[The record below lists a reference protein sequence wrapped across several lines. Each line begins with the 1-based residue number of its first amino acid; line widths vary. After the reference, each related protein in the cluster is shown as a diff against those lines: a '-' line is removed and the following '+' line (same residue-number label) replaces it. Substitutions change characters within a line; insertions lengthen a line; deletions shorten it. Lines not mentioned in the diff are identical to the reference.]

1 MCALRRYIRWIINA
15 EIVLCVFFFFF
26 IEYSYIDS
34 LLRETQE
41 QSLNTLRFPLTIVI
55 NGCSSSGI
63 TVPVID
69 LFFAYNEKHKHLAF
83 ELNRFILLITIIFID
98 KSRGKPML
106 KIEFFKIIISIMITL
121 CRDFYGNKVT
131 NKTYHLVDKF
141 FQQNVYLI

>member
-1 MCALRRYIRWIINA
+1 MNYKRRDRSRF
-15 EIVLCVFFFFF
+15 LSFFFF

-69 LFFAYNEKHKHLAF
+69 LFFNARIRRKHKHLAF

-98 KSRGKPML
+98 KSRGK
-106 KIEFFKIIISIMITL
+106 
-121 CRDFYGNKVT
+121 
-131 NKTYHLVDKF
+131 TYVKNRIF
-141 FQQNVYLI
+141 